1 MLDTDTIAAPATA
14 PGESSI
20 AVIRV
25 SGPRA
30 LEALETLTDRR
41 APFEDHRLH
50 YCHAVDAAGQQID
63 ECMAVFMRAPSTY
76 TREDVAEFQL
86 HGGTWAATQVMRA
99 LKAIGIRPAEPGEFT
114 RRAFLNGRIDLSQ
127 AEAVMS
133 LIRAESD
140 RAAKAALR
148 RLDGGVSAF
157 VRKSQ
162 EALLS
167 ILAGVEAALDYPEEI
182 DEAEACGDLAK
193 NASALAAS
201 LRASCDRTSARLL
214 SEGFTAVLC
223 GSVNAGKSSLLNA
236 LCGEKR
242 AIVTSV
248 PGTTRDIVEGTLQLC
263 GVKVRLVDTAGLRD
277 SQEEVEKIGIGLAR
291 TAIDRADLLIIV
303 RDLALPM
310 DEETEAL
317 IKETE
322 GRMRILVLNKRDLA
336 SSAAVQRDQT
346 DLETITV
353 SALTGE
359 GLDQLREAIQ
369 RHIPK
374 LSHAE
379 LTEERHIRLA
389 TIAADALDCAARTA
403 RESGMIDLTAVHLHE
418 ALDAL
423 QGITGDRVDEKLLDD
438 IFSRFCVGK

>member
-1 MLDTDTIAAPATA
+1 DA
-14 PGESSI
+14 
-20 AVIRV
+20 
-25 SGPRA
+25 SGQR
-30 LEALETLTDRR
+30 
-41 APFEDHRLH
+41 
-50 YCHAVDAAGQQID
+50 ID
-63 ECMAVFMRAPSTY
+63 ECMAVYMCAPATY
-76 TREDVAEFQL
+76 TREDVVEFQL
-86 HGGTWAATQVMRA
+86 HGGAWAARQVMRA
-99 LKAIGIRPAEPGEFT
+99 LQAIGIRPAEPGEFT

-182 DEAEACGDLAK
+182 DEAEACGDLAG

-201 LRASCDRTSARLL
+201 LRASCDRAGGRLL

-236 LCGEKR
+236 LCGERR

-248 PGTTRDIVEGTLQLC
+248 PGTTRDIVEGTLQLD
-263 GVKVRLVDTAGLRD
+263 GVRVRLVDTAGLRD
-277 SQEEVEKIGIGLAR
+277 SEEEVEKIGIGLAR

-303 RDLALPM
+303 RDLALPI
-310 DEETEAL
+310 DEETQAL
-317 IKETE
+317 IRETE
-322 GRMRILVLNKRDLA
+322 GRPRIIVLNKRDLA
-336 SSAAVQRDQT
+336 DPDSIET
-346 DLETITV
+346 DGPESITV

-359 GLDQLREAIQ
+359 GIDTLRESIQ

-374 LSHAE
+374 LTHAE
-379 LTEERHIRLA
+379 LTEDRHIRLA
-389 TIAADALDCAARTA
+389 TIAADALDRAAATA
-403 RESGMIDLTAVHLHE
+403 NETGLIDLAAVHLHE